1 MKRGTRFLLI
11 VGGYGVA
18 FLLAAAAARV
28 FGMSRAADPSDGMV
42 AFSESLV
49 FLGVFALASVPSTG
63 FVLFQLRR
71 HRRFWV
77 VGAVLAVL
85 VSLTALWALV
95 HTLHPAAARGT
106 WADLSPIRILVA
118 PVFALGALLAGLI
131 CPFRSSRLAFL
142 GVFLVEAVV
151 FAGVFLF
158 WMQSAAG

>member
-11 VGGYGVA
+11 VGGYVAA
-18 FLLAAAAARV
+18 FLIAAAVAQV
-28 FGMSRAADPSDGMV
+28 FGASRASDHSDGMV

-49 FLGVFALASVPSTG
+49 FLGVFALASVPSSG
-63 FVLFQLRR
+63 FALFLLRR
-71 HRRFWV
+71 YRPFWV

-85 VSLTALWALV
+85 VSLTALWALA
-95 HTLHPAAARGT
+95 HTLHPTAARGT

-118 PVFALGALLAGLI
+118 PVFALAALLAALI

-151 FAGVFLF
+151 FTGVFLF